1 MILPVDVDE
10 SLSPVGSSFT
20 DNVDKGTAE
29 AELGAD
35 PLVEELPGA
44 TPSLSGRSADD
55 LLRALFEEPLPDEL
69 TDAELD
75 EGDDETLGA
84 EETLPP
90 DIVTPIEA
98 ENIEAETNPEE
109 SEE

>member
-1 MILPVDVDE
+1 
-10 SLSPVGSSFT
+10 
-20 DNVDKGTAE
+20 
-29 AELGAD
+29 
-35 PLVEELPGA
+35 
-44 TPSLSGRSADD
+44 
-55 LLRALFEEPLPDEL
+55 LFEEPLPDEL

-98 ENIEAETNPEE
+98 ENIEAEANPEE